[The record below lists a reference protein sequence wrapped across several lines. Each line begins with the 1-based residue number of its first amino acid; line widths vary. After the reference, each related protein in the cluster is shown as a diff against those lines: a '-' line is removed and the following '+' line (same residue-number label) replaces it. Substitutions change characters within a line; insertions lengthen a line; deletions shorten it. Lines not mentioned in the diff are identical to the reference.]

1 MFSFQSPLSTY
12 QQSRCYRLKR
22 TRGRRGR
29 SISRLRRRLTDNSTI
44 DSKFGQHADGLITL
58 RITDEEG
65 IETCIE
71 TERSVRMHKIFDC
84 ESQYVSLSI
93 CFIHQTLS
101 SHKVLLFQ
109 PTQKARTSHAVAI
122 QPYQTPKMLDL
133 EDGDLIL
140 EMNVGASGLF
150 ESLVAL
156 QLDEA
161 KMQQEQRHWPPMM

>member
-12 QQSRCYRLKR
+12 QSRCYRQKR

-29 SISRLRRRLTDNSTI
+29 SSSGRRRRLTDNSTI
-44 DSKFGQHADGLITL
+44 DSKFGQHDDGLITL

-71 TERSVRMHKIFDC
+71 TERSVRMHKIFDSYAKSKC
-84 ESQYVSLSI
+84 I
-93 CFIHQTLS
+93 
-101 SHKVLLFQ
+101 
-109 PTQKARTSHAVAI
+109 PTYYMIFVRNGVAI

-161 KMQQEQRHWPPMM
+161 KMQHEQRHWPPMMEW